1 MILNMDLR
9 QAQLYELELL
19 KDEEKKLQV
28 IRNSLDP
35 LLERLLKDYTD
46 ERDLSSRLL
55 SLFKECILIPIVNL
69 KIIGYLVHFARL
81 ER

>member
-1 MILNMDLR
+1 MESP

-19 KDEEKKLQV
+19 KDEEKKLRV

-55 SLFKECILIPIVNL
+55 SLFKEWIPIPISN
-69 KIIGYLVHFARL
+69 
-81 ER
+81 

>member
-1 MILNMDLR
+1 MYFYFEMELS
-9 QAQLYELELL
+9 QAQLFELELL

-55 SLFKECILIPIVNL
+55 SLFKVLMLIPIFNL
-69 KIIGYLVHFARL
+69 VYS
-81 ER
+81 